1 VVDVELLCFQATTS
15 RLLPQS
21 WPYTILRRRR
31 SLRDVRERL
40 PLKSSIV
47 FSRGSNDGFSSGG
60 RRETVAF
67 GATTGNQG
75 QAGAVN

>member
-1 VVDVELLCFQATTS
+1 
-15 RLLPQS
+15 
-21 WPYTILRRRR
+21 
-31 SLRDVRERL
+31 LRDVRERL

-67 GATTGNQG
+67 GATTGNQC